1 MTEQDL
7 KGLIASDL
15 IIVATETKGKM
26 PSKLNFTELIDV
38 VTDVVKNC
46 SIHVVSNTEGKLF
59 CENVIHHTCK
69 HFDTYNGCMGC
80 LVKDFEAK

>member
-7 KGLIASDL
+7 KGLIASEL

-46 SIHVVSNTEGKLF
+46 SIHVVSKSFKNKKRTLTYMGIDKWGKEVWEYL
-59 CENVIHHTCK
+59 
-69 HFDTYNGCMGC
+69 D
-80 LVKDFEAK
+80 

>member
-7 KGLIASDL
+7 KGLIASEL

-46 SIHVVSNTEGKLF
+46 SIPDVGK
-59 CENVIHHTCK
+59 CDCGKINKNVPKDGYTYMCK
-69 HFDTYNGCMGC
+69 CG
-80 LVKDFEAK
+80 KKI

>member
-7 KGLIASDL
+7 KGFIASEL
-15 IIVATETKGKM
+15 IIVATETKGKT

-46 SIHVVSNTEGKLF
+46 SIHVVSKTK
-59 CENVIHHTCK
+59 
-69 HFDTYNGCMGC
+69 
-80 LVKDFEAK
+80 

>member
-46 SIHVVSNTEGKLF
+46 SIHVVSKTK
-59 CENVIHHTCK
+59 
-69 HFDTYNGCMGC
+69 
-80 LVKDFEAK
+80 